1 MKNLL
6 AIAIS
11 AAALSAMADATT
23 AEGSNEIGTLAIT
36 SNMKQTVVAVP
47 FTKLGASVDTIAP
60 SDLVLNTN
68 LVEGDQIYVFGYD
81 ANGKGSYKGWKLNGS
96 GVWESVANAS
106 IDEYGTPTCSSADN
120 NTVVSVGSGFWLVRK
135 TEPSGSFTFYVYGQ
149 YVDRVVSNIAA
160 GKQNLFANPLSVE
173 ARPVISETPENGD
186 QILIPQTGTIPLRYT
201 YKSGSWMH
209 RAETVALPAFQ
220 AGQGAWYVSKGSSN
234 LTCTWMPTAN

>member
-1 MKNLL
+1 MKKLL

-11 AAALSAMADATT
+11 AAALSAMAETVT
-23 AEGSNEIGTLAIT
+23 GSNEIGTLAIT

-47 FTKLGASVDTIAP
+47 FRKLGASVDTIAP
-60 SDLVLNTN
+60 SDLILNTN
-68 LVEGDQIYVFGYD
+68 LEAGDQLYVFGYY
-81 ANGKGSYKGWKLNGS
+81 ANGKGSYKGWRLNGS

-106 IDEYGTPTCSSADN
+106 IDQYGTPTCSSADN
-120 NTVVSVGSGFWLVRK
+120 NTVVSVGSGFWLVRA
-135 TEPSGSFTFYVYGQ
+135 TEPSESFTFYVYGQ
-149 YVDRVVSNIAA
+149 YVDGVVSNIAA

-173 ARPVISETPENGD
+173 ARPVISGTPENGD

-209 RAETVALPAFQ
+209 RAKAEESLPAFQ

-234 LTCTWMPTAN
+234 LTCTWTPAAN